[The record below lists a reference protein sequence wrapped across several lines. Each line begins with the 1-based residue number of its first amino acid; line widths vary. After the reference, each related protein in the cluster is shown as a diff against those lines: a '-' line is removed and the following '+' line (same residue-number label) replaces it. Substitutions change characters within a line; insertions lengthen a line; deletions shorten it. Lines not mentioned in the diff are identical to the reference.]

1 MMRYAAGNSCM
12 RQGWRSLF
20 ASASSSSSPLPEI
33 PPHFFE
39 QTRSVS
45 SFHSVSRHQKKNSDC
60 ENKKC
65 HQQIIPFANVHTFA
79 DSNHGSEDNHIILK
93 ILDGDNDGVAK
104 LIFNRPS
111 AANAMGRKM
120 LGELQSTIAHLTNHE
135 TSVRSIVLT
144 SATNKVFSA
153 GADLRERS
161 AMTQEEAADFVT
173 SLRGTF
179 DSLANLPMPVISA
192 IEGVAVG
199 GGLEIALTSDIIVAG
214 ENAKFGLPET
224 SLAIIPGAGGTQRLP
239 RLIGVARSK
248 ELIFSA
254 RRIDAKAA
262 HEYGLV
268 QHVVPAG
275 EAQRKALEIAKEI
288 ASNGPIAI
296 RAAKSAILQGM
307 EAASLTE
314 AMEIERKYYQ
324 TIIPTEDRLEGLA
337 AFREKRKPEYKGA

>member
-1 MMRYAAGNSCM
+1 MMRYSVIAGNSCM

-20 ASASSSSSPLPEI
+20 ASTSSSPLTEI
-33 PPHFFE
+33 PLHFFE

-45 SFHSVSRHQKKNSDC
+45 SLYSVSHQKKNSDC

-65 HQQIIPFANVHTFA
+65 HQQIRSVKAHNGHNAA
-79 DSNHGSEDNHIILK
+79 DSKTALEDNHIVLTK
-93 ILDGDNDGVAK
+93 LDDGVAK

-120 LGELQSTIAHLTNHE
+120 LGELQSTIAHLTDHE
-135 TSVRSIVLT
+135 TNVRCVVLT
-144 SATNKVFSA
+144 SATDKVFSA

-161 AMTQEEAADFVT
+161 TMTQDEAAEFVT
-173 SLRGTF
+173 SLRRTF

-214 ENAKFGLPET
+214 GDAKFGLPET

-248 ELIFSA
+248 ELIFTA
-254 RRIDAKAA
+254 RRIDAKTA

-275 EAQRKALEIAKEI
+275 EAQRKALAIAKEI
-288 ASNGPIAI
+288 ASNGPLAI

-307 EAASLTE
+307 DAASLTE

>member
-1 MMRYAAGNSCM
+1 M
-12 RQGWRSLF
+12 
-20 ASASSSSSPLPEI
+20 PTPEV
-33 PPHFFE
+33 PSHFFE
-39 QTRSVS
+39 QNRSVS
-45 SFHSVSRHQKKNSDC
+45 SFLSLDWNQQKNSGGQNNGC
-60 ENKKC
+60 YQ
-65 HQQIIPFANVHTFA
+65 HQRMLSANVHNVA
-79 DSNHGSEDNHIILK
+79 DSENNSEGSQHVFLK
-93 ILDGDNDGVAK
+93 KLDGDNDGVAK

-120 LGELQSTIAHLTNHE
+120 LGELQSAIAHLTDHE
-135 TSVRSIVLT
+135 TNVRCVVLT
-144 SATNKVFSA
+144 SATDKVFSA

-161 AMTQEEAADFVT
+161 TMTQKEAAAFVT

-179 DSLANLPMPVISA
+179 DALANLPMPVISA

-214 ENAKFGLPET
+214 DNAKFGLPET

-254 RRIDAKAA
+254 RRIDAKTAQ
-262 HEYGLV
+262 EYGLV

-275 EAQRKALEIAKEI
+275 EAQEKALEIAKEI
-288 ASNGPIAI
+288 ASNGPLAI
-296 RAAKSAILQGM
+296 RAAKSAIMQGM
-307 EAASLTE
+307 DASSLTE

-337 AFREKRKPEYKGA
+337 AFREKRKPEYEGV

>member
-1 MMRYAAGNSCM
+1 MRCTAAGNSSM
-12 RQGWRSLF
+12 RRRWRSMF
-20 ASASSSSSPLPEI
+20 AATSSSPLPEI
-33 PPHFFE
+33 SPHFFE

-45 SFHSVSRHQKKNSDC
+45 SFCHPVSRYQKKNSDC
-60 ENKKC
+60 CENIKC
-65 HQQIIPFANVHTFA
+65 YQQILFANVHNAA
-79 DSNHGSEDNHIILK
+79 DSKTTSEDSHIVLTK
-93 ILDGDNDGVAK
+93 LDGDNDGVAK

-120 LGELQSTIAHLTNHE
+120 LDELQSAIVHLTDHE
-135 TSVRSIVLT
+135 TNVRCVVLS
-144 SATNKVFSA
+144 SATDKVFSA

-161 AMTQEEAADFVT
+161 TMTQDEAAEFVT
-173 SLRGTF
+173 SLRRTF

-254 RRIDAKAA
+254 RRIDAETA

-288 ASNGPIAI
+288 ASNGPLAI

-307 EAASLTE
+307 DAASLTE